1 LHAVSVWDDLILV
14 ATETGMELCQWNGK
28 ELVSRKNIKIS
39 EEIINQIDLAVNFKI
54 VGASPNIIFTNNG
67 STFEINLESLT
78 V

>member
-67 STFEINLESLT
+67 STFEINL
-78 V
+78 